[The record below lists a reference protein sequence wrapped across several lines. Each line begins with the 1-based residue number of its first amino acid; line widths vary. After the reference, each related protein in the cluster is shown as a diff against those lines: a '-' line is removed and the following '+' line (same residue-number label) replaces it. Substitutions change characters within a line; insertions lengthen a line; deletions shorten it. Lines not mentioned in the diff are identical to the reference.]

1 MQLCGLTAD
10 KTRKKYVFFDKKV
23 FKLIFILTFAH
34 KFLNTDKFIFR

>member
-1 MQLCGLTAD
+1 MQLYGLTAD

-34 KFLNTDKFIFR
+34 KFLNTDIN